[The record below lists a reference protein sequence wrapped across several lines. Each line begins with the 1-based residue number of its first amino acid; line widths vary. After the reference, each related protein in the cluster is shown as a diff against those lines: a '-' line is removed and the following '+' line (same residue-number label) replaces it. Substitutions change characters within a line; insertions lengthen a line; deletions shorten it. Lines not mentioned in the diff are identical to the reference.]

1 MNKDRGTIKWTSLML
16 PEHIQRLR
24 AWENELNDTPPKE
37 KADWELEALHQTIQQ
52 AYELKMPITFTLYKQ
67 GTWQTT
73 TGVITTIDVNKK
85 HLLLETDTIVKA
97 IPFITIQEAEVD
109 D

>member
-24 AWENELNDTPPKE
+24 ARENALHDTPPKE
-37 KADWELEALHQTIQQ
+37 KADWELEALHQTIHQ
-52 AYELKMPITFTLYKQ
+52 AHQLKTPITFALYKQ

-73 TGVITTIDVNKK
+73 TGIITTIDLNKR
-85 HLLLETDTIVKA
+85 HLLLETETIVKA
-97 IPFITIQEAEVD
+97 IPFTAIQAANCD

>member
-16 PEHIQRLR
+16 PEHVQRLR

-37 KADWELEALHQTIQQ
+37 KADWELEALHETIQR
-52 AYELKMPITFTLYKQ
+52 AYELKMPITFTLYQQNK
-67 GTWQTT
+67 WQTL
-73 TGVITTIDVNKK
+73 TGFITTIDVLKK
-85 HLLLETDTIVKA
+85 LLLLETDMTVKA
-97 IPFITIQEAEVD
+97 IPFLTIQEAEVD

>member
-85 HLLLETDTIVKA
+85 HLLLENDTIVKA

>member
-16 PEHIQRLR
+16 PEHVQRLR
-24 AWENELNDTPPKE
+24 AWENELHDKLPNE
-37 KADWELEALHQTIQQ
+37 KAEWELEALHQTIQQ

-67 GTWQTT
+67 VTWQTT
-73 TGVITTIDVNKK
+73 TGIITMIDINKQQ
-85 HLLLETDTIVKA
+85 LLLETDTTVKV
-97 IPFITIQEAEVD
+97 ISFLTIQVAECD

>member
-52 AYELKMPITFTLYKQ
+52 AYELKLPITFTLYQ
-67 GTWQTT
+67 QSTWQTT

>member
-24 AWENELNDTPPKE
+24 AWENELHDTPPKE
-37 KADWELEALHQTIQQ
+37 KADWELEALHETIQR
-52 AYELKMPITFTLYKQ
+52 AYELKMPITFTLYQ
-67 GTWQTT
+67 QNTWQTI
-73 TGVITTIDVNKK
+73 TGFITTIDVLKK
-85 HLLLETDTIVKA
+85 NLLLETYMTVKA
-97 IPFITIQEAEVD
+97 IPFQAIQEAEVD

>member
-16 PEHIQRLR
+16 PERIQRLR
-24 AWENELNDTPPKE
+24 AWENELHDTPPKE

-52 AYELKMPITFTLYKQ
+52 AYELKLPITFTLYQQ
-67 GTWQTT
+67 GTWQTM
-73 TGVITTIDVNKK
+73 GGFITTIDVLKK

-97 IPFITIQEAEVD
+97 IPFITIQAAEVD

>member
-24 AWENELNDTPPKE
+24 AWENKLHHMPPKE
-37 KADWELEALHQTIQQ
+37 KADWELEELHKTIQQ
-52 AYELKMPITFTLYKQ
+52 AYQLKMPITFTLYKQ
-67 GTWQTT
+67 DTWQTI
-73 TGVITTIDVNKK
+73 TGIITAIDLNKQ

-97 IPFITIQEAEVD
+97 ISFTAIQAAECD

>member
-52 AYELKMPITFTLYKQ
+52 AYELKLPITFTLYKQ

-85 HLLLETDTIVKA
+85 HLLLETDTIVRVV
-97 IPFITIQEAEVD
+97 PFITIQEAEVD

>member
-24 AWENELNDTPPKE
+24 AWENELHHTPPKE
-37 KADWELEALHQTIQQ
+37 KAEWELEALHQTIQQ
-52 AYELKMPITFTLYKQ
+52 AHQRKMPVTFTLYKQ
-67 GTWQTT
+67 GTWQIT
-73 TGVITTIDVNKK
+73 TGIITAIDLNK
-85 HLLLETDTIVKA
+85 HLLLLETDTIVKA
-97 IPFITIQEAEVD
+97 VPFTAIQAAECD

>member
-24 AWENELNDTPPKE
+24 AWENELHDTQPKE
-37 KADWELEALHQTIQQ
+37 KADWELEALHETIQQ
-52 AYELKMPITFTLYKQ
+52 AYELKTPITFTLYKQ

>member
-24 AWENELNDTPPKE
+24 AWDNELYDMLPKE

-52 AYELKMPITFTLYKQ
+52 AYRLNTPVTFTLYKQ
-67 GTWQTT
+67 GTWQTM
-73 TGVITTIDVNKK
+73 TGIITAIDLNKRYV
-85 HLLLETDTIVKA
+85 LLETDITVKTVPFTA
-97 IPFITIQEAEVD
+97 IQAAECD

>member
-16 PEHIQRLR
+16 PEHIQCLR
-24 AWENELNDTPPKE
+24 AWEQELHDTPPKE
-37 KADWELEALHQTIQQ
+37 KAEWELEVLHQTIQQ

-97 IPFITIQEAEVD
+97 IPFLVIQEAEID